1 MRFKA
6 AFRMVYKMIY
16 KMAIKIKENRFRK
29 ITETGR
35 VFLIFII
42 LIILTTNLTACGS
55 NGTEDTSDV
64 SSATEA
70 PDMSEITEDIAE
82 SKLHETSDEP
92 IPAPETYEDYMK
104 LAAAGYENEDWKIA
118 HDCYHAAKELDGSR
132 AEVYR
137 RLSDTYLHMGD
148 VIQALT
154 VLDEGMEKCG
164 DKHDV
169 DLISQRKEYLLDGMI
184 AIRVEL
190 AKRKYDDEGEIL
202 SSRIFERDENGN
214 EIKEICNDTERESSY
229 VIEYQYDMDGNMTEY
244 KCISY
249 DNDGNSSL
257 SSHWTWAYD
266 EDGNETEF
274 VIYDSDGNVES
285 RIEYEYDED
294 ENDEDENENKN
305 MTEYTHVVYDEEEE
319 TDSRVS
325 ERKYDADGR
334 ETAFYLYDNATT
346 VSYQSSKE
354 YDENGRI
361 VKYTGCDNNG
371 TVLVRKETEYDES
384 GKVIKVSYYGTDGNM
399 VQYYENEYDDFGS
412 ITRQT
417 MYEDGILK
425 AEKQMNYLYRYIGN
439 IDDEVEDYIDNDVT
453 TEEYNLKQRAIFTKF
468 LNEQEKARYY
478 SKEDNIDDGEIVS
491 DTITNLI
498 DFAYCRQN
506 KEFPEYTFLDM
517 TGDGVEELI
526 INCGRKLYVIQSNY
540 GVLKVIFSTI
550 EYDKS
555 YLVKG
560 NGRTGIC
567 VSFSGHMSK
576 NKAYYFLDENG
587 KNNISLDVYWDSDGK
602 RYYRSYDNNCFEWH
616 YISEGEYYDMTE
628 MMEAKTDIDWYKLE
642 EPNYG
647 ND

>member
-1 MRFKA
+1 MS
-6 AFRMVYKMIY
+6 
-16 KMAIKIKENRFRK
+16 KIKK
-29 ITETGR
+29 IAALSLIAVIVAASLTG
-35 VFLIFII
+35 
-42 LIILTTNLTACGS
+42 CG
-55 NGTEDTSDV
+55 NYDTEDISDV
-64 SSATEA
+64 SSTTDA
-70 PDMSEITEDIAE
+70 PDASEITEDIAE
-82 SKLHETSDEP
+82 SKLHETADET
-92 IPAPETYEDYMK
+92 IPVPETYEDYMK
-104 LAAAGYENEDWKIA
+104 LAAACYENEDWEIA
-118 HDCYHAAKELDGSR
+118 HDCYYAAKELDGSR
-132 AEVYR
+132 VEVYR
-137 RLSDTYLHMGD
+137 GLSDTYLQMGD
-148 VIQALT
+148 VIQALD

-164 DKHDV
+164 DKHSI
-169 DLISQRKEYLLDGMI
+169 DLISQRKEYLLAGMVT
-184 AIRVEL
+184 IRVEL
-190 AKRKYDDEGEIL
+190 AKREYDDEGEIL
-202 SSRIFERDENGN
+202 SSRILERDENGN

-229 VIEYQYDMDGNMTEY
+229 VIEYQYDADGNITEY

-249 DNDGNSSL
+249 DSDGNSSI

-294 ENDEDENENKN
+294 ENENKN
-305 MTEYTHVVYDEEEE
+305 MAEYTHIEYDEEKGI
-319 TDSRVS
+319 DSCVS

-334 ETAFYLYDNATT
+334 ETAFYLYDNETT
-346 VSYQSSKE
+346 VYYQSSKE

-384 GKVIKVSYYGTDGNM
+384 GKVIRVNYYGADDNLT
-399 VQYYENEYDDFGS
+399 QYYENEYDDFGS

-439 IDDEVEDYIDNDVT
+439 IDDEVVNYMDNDVT

-468 LNEQEKARYY
+468 LNGQEKARYY

-491 DTITNLI
+491 VAITNLI
-498 DFAYCRQN
+498 NFAYCRQN

-526 INCGRKLYVIQSNY
+526 INCGRKFYVIQSNY
-540 GVLKVIFSTI
+540 GVLKVIFSTV

-567 VSFSGHMSK
+567 VSFSGHMST

-587 KNNISLDVYWDSDGK
+587 KNNISLDVFWDSDGK
-602 RYYRSYDNNCFEWH
+602 MYYRSYDNNCFEWH
-616 YISEGEYYDMTE
+616 YISEGEYYDIMSG
-628 MMEAKTDIDWYKLE
+628 MAAKTDIDWYKLE
-642 EPNYG
+642 EPDYG